1 MWTIE
6 YTSEA
11 IKSLKKISSKQRQ
24 KIRIEMESLQTYPD
38 KGKLLVGP
46 LRGLRSLRLG
56 NYRVI
61 YKKENELLIILIITI
76 GHRKD
81 IYK

>member
-11 IKSLKKISSKQRQ
+11 IKSLKKIGSKQRQ
-24 KIRIEMESLQTYPD
+24 KIRFEMESLQTQPD

-46 LRGLRSLRLG
+46 LRGLRSLRVG

-61 YKKENELLIILIITI
+61 YKKENELLIILIISI